1 MRHTSQ
7 PKGGAPLISN
17 IPAPHN
23 LDKKRK
29 YTEYKVTHD
38 YQTENE
44 ARHNTRSRK
53 HNDDGELKRD
63 KSK

>member
-1 MRHTSQ
+1 MRHTTEQ
-7 PKGGAPLISN
+7 KGGAPPSN
-17 IPAPHN
+17 KPPQN

-29 YTEYKVTHD
+29 YPEFKATHD

-53 HNDDGELKRD
+53 QNDDGELKRE

>member
-1 MRHTSQ
+1 MRQTSQ
-7 PKGGAPLISN
+7 PKGGAPQSN
-17 IPAPHN
+17 ITSVKN

-38 YQTENE
+38 YQTETE

-53 HNDDGELKRD
+53 QNDDGEIKRE